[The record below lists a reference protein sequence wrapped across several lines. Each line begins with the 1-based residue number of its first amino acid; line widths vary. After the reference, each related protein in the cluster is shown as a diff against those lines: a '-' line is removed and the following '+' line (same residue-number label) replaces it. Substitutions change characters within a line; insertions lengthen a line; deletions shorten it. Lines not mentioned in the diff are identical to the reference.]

1 MSKEKVAYLV
11 RVITV
16 APIMALVLL
25 LVLFLCAPLTF
36 GNPENFLATVVF
48 LVVVPLLAYPLQPFF
63 SKFKDEGRE
72 GQRKLAMLFAV
83 MGYIGGL
90 VIAVVSGAAKSVLM
104 IYITYMISGLF
115 VLLTNKL
122 LHFRASGHAC
132 GVAGPFLLLIYFGQP
147 IGYLGVGVLVITWL
161 TSLYM
166 KRHTWLQLLAGT
178 SIPFL
183 SLAVV
188 KIMSFG

>member
-1 MSKEKVAYLV
+1 MSKEKVAYLI
-11 RVITV
+11 RVIT
-16 APIMALVLL
+16 ASPFMALVLL
-25 LVLFLCAPLTF
+25 LVLFLSAPLTF
-36 GNPENFLATVVF
+36 GDTENFIVTVVF
-48 LVVVPLLAYPLQPFF
+48 LVVIPLLAYPLQPFF
-63 SKFKDEGRE
+63 SKFKDAGRE

-90 VIAVVSGAAKSVLM
+90 VFAIVSGATKSVLM
-104 IYITYMISGLF
+104 IYITYLISGLF

-147 IGYLGVGVLVITWL
+147 IGYLGIGVLGITWL
-161 TSLYM
+161 TSIYM

-178 SIPFL
+178 TIPFL
-183 SLAVV
+183 SLAMV
-188 KIMSFG
+188 KIVSIA

>member
-1 MSKEKVAYLV
+1 
-11 RVITV
+11 
-16 APIMALVLL
+16 
-25 LVLFLCAPLTF
+25 
-36 GNPENFLATVVF
+36 
-48 LVVVPLLAYPLQPFF
+48 
-63 SKFKDEGRE
+63 
-72 GQRKLAMLFAV
+72 
-83 MGYIGGL
+83 
-90 VIAVVSGAAKSVLM
+90 VSGATKSVLM